1 MAHLLIIAAAIFSG
15 LLSGVVAQGVKTQVN
30 VSISSWNGFRASIIR
45 DKIYLDGGYLWWL
58 RGNSDGT
65 YGDPDSS
72 VDPDGLTF
80 MLSLTVPFDTTKTN
94 LTSLFT
100 RLPITEGAANNVAP
114 PTMYGA
120 MFANDY
126 KLGLIRS
133 SDLPTSFDADKVIA
147 YERYQYGAAKTSF
160 EPGFRFE
167 DLNND
172 VTRYITSGAAVSA
185 PSENKGFYFSGN
197 HRQNWDEI
205 KYQSRGKYPNITSD
219 KLISVDMADMLFPK
233 WSNAS
238 IPDYIPGRAAGELV
252 WIPVSPSG
260 VLIAIGG
267 VPHPSE
273 LVERYTDKDLWKE
286 NEQQGREAMRSV
298 PVYDIDTRK
307 WYMQNTTG
315 DYPPQLA
322 NFCSVV
328 ATAQD
333 GSSHNIYIYGGST
346 ANTPRD
352 DPFDDVY
359 VLSVPSFTWIHV
371 YKGDAALS
379 RQGHKCVKPF
389 PDQMLVLGG
398 QHSGG
403 GAPLK
408 EIIRVYNLNTLKFQ
422 NTYHPAEYVDYEVP
436 ALVTDK
442 IGGDGKGG
450 ATVTSPSSWVSDD
463 LRDVFS
469 KKYTKPIKTYYPY
482 PVENATSPAPT
493 STTTPSNGSGL
504 PKWVAPVLGVVLGL
518 IFITGL
524 AVLWLMWRRRRDR
537 KYAPSEGPSSDN
549 RNRIMGWMYG
559 MGLPTHKTHMTTAST
574 EIGINDKHTSTLGYS
589 EAGESAPSAHP
600 NSGVVYSPPLA
611 QEAAGTQVHE
621 MQAGTVSA
629 PLEMPTEYNV
639 APASPRGRVVSDT
652 PSFISPVSPEPPSPQ
667 PNPNSPP
674 QQPTHGRHHSSI
686 SSAGFNLTL
695 NNASI
700 AEEQGS
706 PRRGY
711 VSGFTEDLPSPETH
725 PADRNRPDEAR

>member
-15 LLSGVVAQGVKTQVN
+15 LLSGVVAQRTQVN
-30 VSISSWNGFRASIIR
+30 TSTSTWTGFRGYDFI
-45 DKIYLDGGYLWWL
+45 GGY
-58 RGNSDGT
+58 SDGDV
-65 YGDPDSS
+65 DPPFNKV
-72 VDPDGLTF
+72 VDPDGYTF
-80 MLSLTVPFDTTKTN
+80 MINLTVPFDTTKTN
-94 LTSLFT
+94 LTGLLT
-100 RLPITEGAANNVAP
+100 RLPITEGAVNNVAP
-114 PTMYGA
+114 QIVYGA

-126 KLGLIRS
+126 KFYLYGGLIPA
-133 SDLPTSFDADKVIA
+133 SDAPTSFDADKVIS
-147 YERYQYGAAKTSF
+147 YERYQYGPAKSAF
-160 EPGFRFE
+160 EPGYRFE

-172 VTRYITSGAAVSA
+172 VTRYITSGASVSV

-197 HRQNWDEI
+197 HGQNWGEI
-205 KYQSRGKYPNITSD
+205 RHRGPGQWPNITSD

-233 WSNAS
+233 WSNDS

-267 VPHPSE
+267 VPHPSDI
-273 LVERYTDKDLWKE
+273 VERVLNKQNWKE

-333 GSSHNIYIYGGST
+333 GSSHNIYIYGGSVGDT
-346 ANTPRD
+346 QHNAT
-352 DPFDDVY
+352 FDDVY
-359 VLSVPSFTWIHV
+359 ILSVPSFKWIRA
-371 YKGDAALS
+371 YEGDAALG

-389 PDQMLVLGG
+389 PDQMLVIGG
-398 QHSGG
+398 QHSG
-403 GAPLK
+403 AEVPLK
-408 EIIRVYNLNTLKFQ
+408 ELIRVYNLNTLKFQ
-422 NTYHPAEYVDYEVP
+422 NTYHPAEYADYEVP
-436 ALVTDK
+436 ALVMDK

-493 STTTPSNGSGL
+493 STTAPSNGSGL